1 MFDEETSVM
10 MRQANLD
17 LLEHLSSTSQGS
29 QQPSDAAQSAKTKS
43 TRKSVRRLSAFLPRS
58 DTTHSASPH
67 PTLAQADP
75 HSSRGSQAIS
85 AVPPAD
91 TVTGGATTAATAATT
106 TSNARDNDPSKES
119 STAAMMSP
127 SVTGSKMLL
136 SDLYR
141 STKSPLSRLRSQSH
155 SGPMD
160 PDYHPDL
167 VSKDKLK
174 QKDAVKRYLA
184 ERIRNDWVFE
194 WPPSLVVPPQENLAV
209 GNAVAINGNGAT
221 SQDQASTLAVVGR
234 RVEAYSVTETSSE
247 ESDGDEEDD
256 DDVISNYST
265 VSEDL
270 DHFRPR
276 AEWLSDLSDE
286 GERMPTSA
294 YRYNSPDSVG
304 NAVQASELARR
315 ARRRKAVRDEMQW
328 NTGLACFNA
337 RRDAWTGAKTVRVR
351 TKPTKPTTPPPAS
364 PPASPPV
371 SPPSKRLSWFR
382 LSASPPT
389 TPPSDPAGLTAP
401 ISPRGMQV
409 SGDTIALSSSSDRE
423 SKGANG
429 RTDTQ
434 IRRVE
439 TLLPLPPP
447 ILPPANPMRASVNT
461 TAYPSIYDKVVLHSM
476 TPACPINLHDIIR
489 ACVTG
494 WKRDGEW
501 PLRSAEVASV
511 VAVKNKK
518 RKDSGANGNGGKPNA
533 ARRLSLGFLGRK
545 ENGVPNTA
553 AGPEP
558 GSPGRGI
565 RKSLQRVLG
574 LGQERMGPGTAALE

>member
-1 MFDEETSVM
+1 
-10 MRQANLD
+10 
-17 LLEHLSSTSQGS
+17 
-29 QQPSDAAQSAKTKS
+29 
-43 TRKSVRRLSAFLPRS
+43 
-58 DTTHSASPH
+58 
-67 PTLAQADP
+67 
-75 HSSRGSQAIS
+75 
-85 AVPPAD
+85 
-91 TVTGGATTAATAATT
+91 
-106 TSNARDNDPSKES
+106 
-119 STAAMMSP
+119 
-127 SVTGSKMLL
+127 MLL

-160 PDYHPDL
+160 PNYEPDL
-167 VSKDKLK
+167 VSRDKLK

-194 WPPSLVVPPQENLAV
+194 WPPSLAVPPQENIAV
-209 GNAVAINGNGAT
+209 GNAAAINGNGVT
-221 SQDQASTLAVVGR
+221 IQDPASTLAMVGR
-234 RVEAYSVTETSSE
+234 PIEDYAVTETSSE
-247 ESDGDEEDD
+247 ESDGDEEDE

-286 GERMPTSA
+286 DDGLPTSA
-294 YRYNSPDSVG
+294 YRYNSPDAVG
-304 NAVQASELARR
+304 NAVHASELARS

-351 TKPTKPTTPPPAS
+351 TKPATPPPA
-364 PPASPPV
+364 

-382 LSASPPT
+382 LSASAPT
-389 TPPSDPAGLTAP
+389 TPLSDPAGLTAP
-401 ISPRGMQV
+401 ISPAGTQV
-409 SGDTIALSSSSDRE
+409 SGDTMALSSSSDRE
-423 SKGANG
+423 SKGAKG
-429 RTDTQ
+429 GTDTQ
-434 IRRVE
+434 ICRVE
-439 TLLPLPPP
+439 TLLPIPPP
-447 ILPPANPMRASVNT
+447 ILPPANPMRASINSA
-461 TAYPSIYDKVVLHSM
+461 AYPSIYDKVVLHSM

-501 PLRSAEVASV
+501 PLRPAEVASV

-533 ARRLSLGFLGRK
+533 RRRLSLGFLGRK
-545 ENGVPNTA
+545 ENGTPNVTV
-553 AGPEP
+553 GPEP
-558 GSPGRGI
+558 GSPGKGI

-574 LGQERMGPGTAALE
+574 LGQEKMGPSTAALE

>member
-10 MRQANLD
+10 MQQANLD
-17 LLEHLSSTSQGS
+17 LSEHRSSTSQGS
-29 QQPSDAAQSAKTKS
+29 QQPSDAQPAKTKS
-43 TRKSVRRLSAFLPRS
+43 TRRKSIRRLS
-58 DTTHSASPH
+58 DTSHITSPH
-67 PTLAQADP
+67 PTQAQADP
-75 HSSRGSQAIS
+75 QSSRESQAIS

-91 TVTGGATTAATAATT
+91 SVTGDGATTAATAPAT
-106 TSNARDNDPSKES
+106 TSNARVNDPSKES
-119 STAAMMSP
+119 SIAAMRSP

-136 SDLYR
+136 SDIYR
-141 STKSPLSRLRSQSH
+141 STKSPLSRLRPQSH

-160 PDYHPDL
+160 PDYDPDL
-167 VSKDKLK
+167 VSRDKLR

-194 WPPSLVVPPQENLAV
+194 WPPSLAVPPQGNIAV
-209 GNAVAINGNGAT
+209 GKAVALNGNGAAN
-221 SQDQASTLAVVGR
+221 QDRASTLATVGR
-234 RVEAYSVTETSSE
+234 PIEDYAVTETSSE
-247 ESDGDEEDD
+247 ESAGDEEDD

-270 DHFRPR
+270 DHFRSR

-286 GERMPTSA
+286 DERMPSSA
-294 YRYNSPDSVG
+294 YRYDSPDAVG
-304 NAVQASELARR
+304 NAVQASELARS
-315 ARRRKAVRDEMQW
+315 ARRRKAARDEMQW

-351 TKPTKPTTPPPAS
+351 TKPATPPPA
-364 PPASPPV
+364 

-382 LSASPPT
+382 LSSSAPT
-389 TPPSDPAGLTAP
+389 TPPPDPAGLTAP
-401 ISPRGMQV
+401 ISPTGTQV
-409 SGDTIALSSSSDRE
+409 SGDTVALSLSSDRE
-423 SKGANG
+423 SRPAMG
-429 RTDTQ
+429 RTNTQ

-447 ILPPANPMRASVNT
+447 ILPPANPMRASVT
-461 TAYPSIYDKVVLHSM
+461 PAAYPSIYDKVVLHSM

-501 PLRSAEVASV
+501 PLRPAEVAPV
-511 VAVKNKK
+511 VAAKNKK

-545 ENGVPNTA
+545 ENGVPNAT

-558 GSPGRGI
+558 GSPGKGI

-574 LGQERMGPGTAALE
+574 LGHERMGPGTAALE